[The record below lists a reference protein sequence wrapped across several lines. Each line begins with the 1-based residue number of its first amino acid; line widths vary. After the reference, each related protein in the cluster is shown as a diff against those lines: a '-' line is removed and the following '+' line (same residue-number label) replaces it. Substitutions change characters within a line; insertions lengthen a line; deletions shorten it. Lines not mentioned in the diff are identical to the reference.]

1 MPRDTGSEAEG
12 DTEPGVLCAR
22 LLLEESEALSCE
34 VRNFFLEWERTR
46 KATAGSS
53 SCSSRSSC

>member
-1 MPRDTGSEAEG
+1 M
-12 DTEPGVLCAR
+12 EPGVLCAR

-46 KATAGSS
+46 KATADSS